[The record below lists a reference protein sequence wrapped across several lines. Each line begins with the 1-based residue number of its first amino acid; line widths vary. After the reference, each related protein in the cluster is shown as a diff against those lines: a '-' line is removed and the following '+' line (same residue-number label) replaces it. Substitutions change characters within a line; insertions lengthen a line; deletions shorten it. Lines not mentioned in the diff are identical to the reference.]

1 MTDKVISPASF
12 SKLRFEAF
20 WKKCKEHCKSKKSF
34 FKKFEIDQRHITE
47 AGLLKNHRR
56 LSLNANDYAAIVE
69 QGELIYERCRDS
81 TPIEIAVE
89 GKILDF
95 EWIDFNT
102 MSQNKDPFVEVRVI
116 IRESSPKFFIVTVY
130 VLDALT
136 DNGRPEV
143 KRNEW

>member
-1 MTDKVISPASF
+1 
-12 SKLRFEAF
+12 L
-20 WKKCKEHCKSKKSF
+20 
-34 FKKFEIDQRHITE
+34 
-47 AGLLKNHRR
+47 
-56 LSLNANDYAAIVE
+56 
-69 QGELIYERCRDS
+69 

-95 EWIDFNT
+95 EWIDFNN
-102 MSQNKDPFVEVRVI
+102 MSQKKDPFVEVRVI